1 MKNSPEALEVWK
13 LLSFQYKPLEKLALK
28 SLEESKR
35 EDLIKKYKNFSIPQK
50 INFLDKTASL
60 LNL

>member
-1 MKNSPEALEVWK
+1 MNSKESIQIWNM
-13 LLSFQYKPLEKLALK
+13 LSFQYKPLEKLALK
-28 SLEESKR
+28 SLRESKR
-35 EDLIKKYKNFSIPQK
+35 PDLIKKYKSFSIPQK